1 MFLSLDFLYVPSK
14 PPGPVIAY
22 YTEVLGG
29 TLQFRVKAMG
39 TEVAAV
45 KLSEEGPL
53 VLLAEHLEGSLP
65 ILIYRVGNLSEAMRE
80 LERRRWK
87 RGEVFE
93 IPHGPCC
100 TFTAEGGQRIAIY
113 ELARPDANTYFQ
125 GRFDT

>member
-1 MFLSLDFLYVPSK
+1 MFQSLDFLYVPSK
-14 PPGPVIAY
+14 PPGPVVAY
-22 YTEVLGG
+22 YTDVLGG

-45 KLSEEGPL
+45 KLSKEGPL
-53 VLLAEHLEGSLP
+53 VLLAEHLAGSQP
-65 ILIYRVGNLSEAMRE
+65 ILIYRVENLEQAMQE
-80 LERRRWK
+80 LERRKWK

-100 TFTAEGGQRIAIY
+100 TFTAEGGQRLAIY
-113 ELARPDANTYFQ
+113 ELARPDANTYFL